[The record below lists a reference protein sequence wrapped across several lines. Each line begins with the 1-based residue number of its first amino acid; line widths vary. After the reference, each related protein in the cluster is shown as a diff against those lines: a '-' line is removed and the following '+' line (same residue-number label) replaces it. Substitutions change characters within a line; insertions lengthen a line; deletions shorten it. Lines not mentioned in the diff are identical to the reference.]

1 AARPRLRP
9 ARPAASSRR
18 AFPTGPAPIDAHDTP
33 AKSGRRLIIRHDH
46 LDAATSARKGQNP
59 ENCESRETQWLAA
72 KISWI
77 LAIVFTAFLLV
88 GYFMMH
94 GDWRPLVPG
103 ILGTG
108 SVTFNAVVLTLT
120 SKRK

>member
-1 AARPRLRP
+1 MNMEA
-9 ARPAASSRR
+9 
-18 AFPTGPAPIDAHDTP
+18 DVNKVTP
-33 AKSGRRLIIRHDH
+33 
-46 LDAATSARKGQNP
+46 
-59 ENCESRETQWLAA
+59 ETQWLVA

-103 ILGTG
+103 ILGTA